1 MANPHK
7 GEVELV
13 AGEAT
18 YTLQYSIDAL
28 CSMEA
33 ALDKNFTAIAAE
45 MSNPARISVSMVR
58 QLLYSGLQ
66 ERHPELTLKEAG
78 ELIPAAGGHAEGHD
92 EGHGGDPRSLPG
104 CEGNQAGPS
113 AGAAPGWDWP
123 ALLTDWVACG
133 LDPDAFWSKTPRQV
147 SLIFAG
153 KQAQFT
159 REHND
164 LGLAGLAHRGPPA
177 VQEVPQIANAARA
190 RAQAAIPRPNAG
202 DRQTMDLAA
211 WRRGQR
217 QA

>member
-78 ELIPAAGGHAEGHD
+78 ELIPAAGGMLKVMTKVTEAI
-92 EGHGGDPRSLPG
+92 R
-104 CEGNQAGPS
+104 
-113 AGAAPGWDWP
+113 AAF
-123 ALLTDWVACG
+123 
-133 LDPDAFWSKTPRQV
+133 PDAKETKPGPRQGPRR
-147 SLIFAG
+147 AG
-153 KQAQFT
+153 T
-159 REHND
+159 
-164 LGLAGLAHRGPPA
+164 G
-177 VQEVPQIANAARA
+177 
-190 RAQAAIPRPNAG
+190 RPS
-202 DRQTMDLAA
+202 
-211 WRRGQR
+211 
-217 QA
+217 